1 MKPKFKG
8 ILFALILILSAT
20 GAHGFCFEEAGA
32 MYDVSP
38 QLLRAIA
45 KVESNFN
52 PRAINRNKN
61 GSYDFGVMQ
70 INSFWVK
77 TLGEDR
83 WRALGDPCFNVKV
96 GAWILGA
103 NIHRHG
109 YNWEAVGRYNAVS
122 IEKQAVYIRKVY
134 KTLSANN
141 TTE

>member
-1 MKPKFKG
+1 MHII
-8 ILFALILILSAT
+8 ILLILLLSASPS
-20 GAHGFCFEEAGA
+20 HGFCFEEAGA

-70 INSFWVK
+70 INSSWVK

-103 NIHRHG
+103 NINRHG